1 LQHYRLVLQDRKPDF
16 LTTGEV
22 AEFLRVK
29 ERTVYEL
36 VRTRRIPC
44 SRATGRLLFPKSL
57 VEAWVRSQVEYEG
70 PRLEPPPPV
79 IAGSH
84 DPLLDWAV
92 RESGCELALMSG
104 GSLDGLRRLEL
115 GQALAAGLHLLEP
128 AGGYNAEFLR
138 RSPRGADLVLI
149 HWAWRDQGLITATR
163 NPKKIRGVA
172 DLVRPGIVIACR
184 QEGAGS
190 QLLLRHLLER
200 AGLAYSA
207 LKLLEPAMR
216 TESDVAAAVLDGQAD
231 CGLGI
236 AAAARRHRLG
246 FLPLHRERFDI
257 AVAAQAYFEEGFQ
270 RLLWFARDPAF
281 AARAA
286 ALGGYDVSQT
296 GRVMRPAG

>member
-1 LQHYRLVLQDRKPDF
+1 MSEL
-16 LTTGEV
+16 LTTTEV
-22 AEFLRVK
+22 ADLLRIK

-36 VRTRRIPC
+36 VRTKRIPC

-57 VEAWVRSQVEYEG
+57 VQAWVRSQVEYEG
-70 PRLEPPPPV
+70 PRLDPPPPV
-79 IAGSH
+79 VAGSH

-92 RESGCELALMSG
+92 RDSGCELALMSG

-128 AGGYNAEFLR
+128 EGAGYNAEFLR
-138 RSPRGADLVLI
+138 RSPRSADLVLI
-149 HWAWRDQGLITATR
+149 HWAWREQGLITAVR

-172 DLVRPGIVIACR
+172 DLVRPGTVVACR

-190 QLLLRHLLER
+190 QLLLRRLMET

-216 TESDVAAAVLDGQAD
+216 TESDIAAAVLDGQAD

-246 FLPLHRERFDI
+246 FVPLHRERFDI
-257 AVAAQAYFEEGFQ
+257 AIWVRGYFGEGIQ
-270 RLLWFARDPAF
+270 RLLWFTRGRAF
-281 AARAA
+281 ADRAA
-286 ALGGYDVSQT
+286 ALGGYDVAET
-296 GRVMRPAG
+296 GRVVQEPL